1 MLLLNKKDIEKSVDL
16 DGMMDQI
23 EEAYKIFESGA
34 YYMPPRPTVEHDN
47 KTLIYMPCYT
57 KDSLGTKMLTI
68 FPENASLGL
77 PSIDGLVLMNDPKT
91 GKPLA
96 ILDGQTVT
104 AYRTGAVGGVGIRH
118 LSRERLPHGR
128 ELWAQAYRDFIW
140 RSMHARREI
149 STLSMCSITVDGT

>member
-68 FPENASLGL
+68 FPENVSLGL

-118 LSRERLPHGR
+118 LSRKDCH
-128 ELWAQAYRDFIW
+128 
-140 RSMHARREI
+140 
-149 STLSMCSITVDGT
+149 TVGIVGAGVQGFHLALYACKSRPL

>member
-68 FPENASLGL
+68 FPENVSLGL

-96 ILDGQTVT
+96 ILDGQTVS

-118 LSRERLPHGR
+118 
-128 ELWAQAYRDFIW
+128 
-140 RSMHARREI
+140 
-149 STLSMCSITVDGT
+149 